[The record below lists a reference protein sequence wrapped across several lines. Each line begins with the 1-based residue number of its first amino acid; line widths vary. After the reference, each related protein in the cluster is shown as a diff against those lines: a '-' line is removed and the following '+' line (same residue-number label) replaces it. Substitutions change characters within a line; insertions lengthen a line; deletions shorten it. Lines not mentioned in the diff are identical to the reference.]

1 MLRTATRP
9 EGAVTPLRTPDVV
22 MNPGFVGSCLISNK
36 AECNCHCAV
45 LSLVTVRIFP
55 LIWPQRSRL
64 IISLSLPCCLTLP
77 RRFILG
83 EELSHGNLSHI
94 RQV

>member
-1 MLRTATRP
+1 MLRTATQP

-22 MNPGFVGSCLISNK
+22 TNPGFAESCLISNK
-36 AECNCHCAV
+36 AECNCRAV
-45 LSLVTVRIFP
+45 LSLVTVIFP

-64 IISLSLPCCLTLP
+64 IISLFLPRCLTLP